1 MFVATKALAV
11 VVPKITEMLEA
22 MMPPP
27 VIVKPLE
34 DESPAV
40 DTPPAKVEDEVL
52 VTAIFV
58 AVVEASCERPVTA
71 REVEVA
77 SVNMAEVARKMVAKR
92 LVEVELVNVPL
103 FALKSEAKN
112 EVEVEFVV
120 VELSAVKFWR
130 VEDPVVT
137 RFGVVRRPVES
148 MVVVA
153 VPPA

>member
-71 REVEVA
+71 REVEV
-77 SVNMAEVARKMVAKR
+77 
-92 LVEVELVNVPL
+92 ELVNVPL